1 MNNRDGRHEPWFALF
16 EKAVAASS
24 KTAVAH
30 RLGISRSAVSLVMS
44 DKYGAATDKI
54 AARVLAVYSV
64 VDCPYLAQAISQED
78 CAAHAGRAI
87 PTSSPRAV
95 RHWKACQTCPN
106 RPQPQGSCPP
116 RAAAELLARSTQQ
129 EETCKPQ

>member
-1 MNNRDGRHEPWFALF
+1 MNEPWFALL

-24 KTAVAH
+24 KTAVAQ
-30 RLGISRSAVSLVMS
+30 RLGISRTAISLVMS

-54 AARVLAVYSV
+54 AARVLAVYAV
-64 VDCPYLAQAISQED
+64 VDCPYLGQEITQRE
-78 CAAHAGRAI
+78 CQEHAGRDI

-95 RHWKACQTCPN
+95 RHWRSCQTCPN
-106 RPQPQGSCPP
+106 RPQ
-116 RAAAELLARSTQQ
+116 Q

>member
-1 MNNRDGRHEPWFALF
+1 MNSPWFAML
-16 EKAVAASS
+16 EKAVSASS
-24 KTAVAH
+24 MTAVAQ
-30 RLGISRSAVSLVMS
+30 RLGISRTAISLVMS
-44 DKYGAATDKI
+44 GKYGAATDKI

-64 VDCPYLAQAISQED
+64 VDCPYLAQEISKVE

-106 RPQPQGSCPP
+106 RPQ
-116 RAAAELLARSTQQ
+116 Q

>member
-1 MNNRDGRHEPWFALF
+1 MNEPWFDLLSA
-16 EKAVAASS
+16 EVAKTN
-24 KTAVAH
+24 KTAVAIK
-30 RLGISRSAVSLVMS
+30 LGVSRPAISRVMS
-44 DKYGAATDKI
+44 GSYGAKTDKI

-64 VDCPYLAQAISQED
+64 VACPYLGQEISPSE

-106 RPQPQGSCPP
+106 RPQ
-116 RAAAELLARSTQQ
+116 Q
-129 EETCKPQ
+129 EEKCKSE